1 MGDWAKYTYSAYFPP
16 TPPQPALCKK
26 NGRLSRFAKQPPNG
40 RLDLDRLAAFCY
52 LTKLVGLRKTKPRR
66 QDLRARLR
74 ACRPRRHISRAS
86 PLLRRLSARFAAP
99 AATVCALRR
108 SCGDFLRASPLLRR
122 RAQSRRQNR
131 SRRRSRRHARLCG
144 HKGTNPSY
152 AGAGESYKI

>member
-1 MGDWAKYTYSAYFPP
+1 MFPP
-16 TPPQPALCKK
+16 LRAGGGWEIGQSIHTAHTSLQPHRNQPYAK

-86 PLLRRLSARFAAP
+86 PLLRRLTARFAAP
-99 AATVCALRR
+99 AATTNRR
-108 SCGDFLRASPLLRR
+108 TSGCNAAPWVHK
-122 RAQSRRQNR
+122 NR
-131 SRRRSRRHARLCG
+131 PAIIARIDNMIKLG
-144 HKGTNPSY
+144 LFEPD
-152 AGAGESYKI
+152 GACSTAMMIS